1 MTWPRTLPAKARLT
15 LGFAVAM
22 ITVLLAAGAGL
33 YAYVGA
39 VLLDE
44 LDTGLRARAAII
56 EADLNMSGFRLA
68 APSPTL
74 LEPTEEFAQILRHDG
89 SMIDTSPGVT
99 VDTLP
104 PRLAATITTARFLQ
118 RHVTG
123 VAGTARILALPAHL
137 ASTPVV
143 LVVGASMSDRSDALH
158 LITLFLLAGGP
169 AAVLFA
175 SAVGWALAGA
185 ALRPVERMRRQAA
198 AITASGLDHRLSV
211 PEARDEFR
219 RLAATLNDML
229 SRLDASM
236 ATERRFLDNASHE
249 LRTPLTTLKAEI
261 DLALAR
267 PRPAHDLL
275 LALHSA
281 AEEVDRL
288 VRMAEDLLVL
298 ARAQGRLA
306 LLRSPVSLAHLLT
319 GSTRH
324 FHTRAEAAQVVIAV
338 EAPDIT
344 VNLDASRVRQAV
356 DNLLD
361 NAIRY
366 APAGSTVNVTADI
379 CDHVVRIRVD
389 DRGPGIP
396 RAYHHQVFDP
406 YVRLPDARQNR
417 QPRPG
422 SGLGLAIVAAVA
434 SAHDGT
440 ATIEPTTSKGTRI
453 ELRLP
458 DKPFP
463 RAVADCPP
471 DTILRQATSDDSE
484 ETPAGPVP

>member
-22 ITVLLAAGAGL
+22 VTVLLGAGAGL

-56 EADLNMSGFRLA
+56 ETDLNMSGFRLA
-68 APSPTL
+68 APSPAL
-74 LEPTEEFAQILRHDG
+74 LEPTEEFAQILRRDG
-89 SMIDTSPGVT
+89 SVLDTSPGVT
-99 VDTLP
+99 GDTLAP
-104 PRLAATITTARFLQ
+104 GLAATITSGRFLQ
-118 RHVTG
+118 RDVAG
-123 VAGTARILALPAHL
+123 VVGTARILALPVDL

-175 SAVGWALAGA
+175 STVGWALAGA

-198 AITASGLDHRLSV
+198 AITASGLDRRLSV
-211 PEARDEFR
+211 PEAHDEFR

-267 PRPAHDLL
+267 PRPADDLL
-275 LALHSA
+275 LALRSA

-298 ARAQGRLA
+298 ARAHGRLPI
-306 LLRSPVSLAHLLT
+306 LRSPVSLAQLLT
-319 GSTRH
+319 ASTRH
-324 FHTRAEAAQVVIAV
+324 FHARAEAADVVIAV

-356 DNLLD
+356 DNLVD
-361 NAIRY
+361 NAVRY
-366 APAGSTVNVTADI
+366 APPGSTVNVTADI

-389 DRGPGIP
+389 DHGPGIP
-396 RAYHHQVFDP
+396 PAYHDQVFQP
-406 YVRLPDARQNR
+406 YVWLPDAGENR
-417 QPRPG
+417 PPRRG

-434 SAHDGT
+434 AAHGGT
-440 ATIEPTTSKGTRI
+440 ATVEPTTSKETRI

-458 DKPFP
+458 DKPLRP
-463 RAVADCPP
+463 AAVDCPA
-471 DTILRQATSDDSE
+471 D
-484 ETPAGPVP
+484 